1 MRVLK
6 TIMIVMV
13 FVCLAAGFFM
23 VFFASNIVSKK
34 KNSPEV
40 AHRKELRNKMIGY
53 VILMLAFVFG
63 IFQSLIQL

>member
-13 FVCLAAGFFM
+13 FVCLAVGFFLVYFGNM
-23 VFFASNIVSKK
+23 LVSKK
-34 KNSPEV
+34 KNTDAV

-53 VILMLAFVFG
+53 IFLMLALVFG

>member
-13 FVCLAAGFFM
+13 FVCLAVGFFM
-23 VFFASNIVSKK
+23 VFFGDTLISKK
-34 KNSPEV
+34 KNTAEV
-40 AHRKELRNKMIGY
+40 AHRKSLRNKMIGY
-53 VILMLAFVFG
+53 VILMLAFAFG